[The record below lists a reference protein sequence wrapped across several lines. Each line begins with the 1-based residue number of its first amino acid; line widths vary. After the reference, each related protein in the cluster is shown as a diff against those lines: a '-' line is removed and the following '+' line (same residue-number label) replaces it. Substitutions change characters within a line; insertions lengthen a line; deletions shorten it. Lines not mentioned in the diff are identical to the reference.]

1 MSCDGA
7 QALNPLCQTGD
18 FLVSQSQNAVNGSFA
33 TMSDQF
39 GAAAMN
45 ATTWLWAQMDQAT
58 SLDLTSPDL
67 AREMVATSAIA
78 GVLCLGL
85 FLLQLTTSALRREPA
100 ALGRALKGLIVS
112 AVGSA
117 GALACTRVL
126 IGAVDALSEGV
137 VNYTMG
143 TNMQGLGQKMAFTQ
157 LASVQ
162 NPAASLLFAVVILC
176 AVVVVWAAMMVRKM
190 TLLIAAVL
198 APLAFA
204 GATADITRS
213 WVRRWIEFVCAMVAS
228 KLLLVVIFG
237 IGVSVLNGAGMDGS
251 RPTQVVS
258 QLAVGSLILLM
269 GGFAPWI
276 AIRMFHFAGDALQA
290 AHATASQSS
299 AGAKTV
305 IAAPQKVSSAM
316 WQARSLTGGASAL
329 TGGAR
334 AKTSLPSQRSQI
346 PAALYASPPPP
357 NRSTLQLSPTSSET
371 PAESLPPG
379 ATNPPTGPPPAPGRP
394 GREGPPSAAPDL
406 EQAPA
411 SKEPQTQPPPKQ
423 SPPAATRPKE

>member
-1 MSCDGA
+1 
-7 QALNPLCQTGD
+7 
-18 FLVSQSQNAVNGSFA
+18 
-33 TMSDQF
+33 
-39 GAAAMN
+39 
-45 ATTWLWAQMDQAT
+45 
-58 SLDLTSPDL
+58 
-67 AREMVATSAIA
+67 
-78 GVLCLGL
+78 
-85 FLLQLTTSALRREPA
+85 
-100 ALGRALKGLIVS
+100 
-112 AVGSA
+112 
-117 GALACTRVL
+117 
-126 IGAVDALSEGV
+126 
-137 VNYTMG
+137 
-143 TNMQGLGQKMAFTQ
+143 
-157 LASVQ
+157 
-162 NPAASLLFAVVILC
+162 
-176 AVVVVWAAMMVRKM
+176 
-190 TLLIAAVL
+190 
-198 APLAFA
+198 
-204 GATADITRS
+204 
-213 WVRRWIEFVCAMVAS
+213 MVAS

-251 RPTQVVS
+251 QPTQVVT

-357 NRSTLQLSPTSSET
+357 NRSSLQRSPTSSET
-371 PAESLPPG
+371 PAESLPPAAVNAPIG
-379 ATNPPTGPPPAPGRP
+379 DPTAPERP
-394 GREGPPSAAPDL
+394 GQHGPPSAAPDP

-411 SKEPQTQPPPKQ
+411 PAPQTQPPQTQPPPKQ
-423 SPPAATRPKE
+423 SPPATRPKE